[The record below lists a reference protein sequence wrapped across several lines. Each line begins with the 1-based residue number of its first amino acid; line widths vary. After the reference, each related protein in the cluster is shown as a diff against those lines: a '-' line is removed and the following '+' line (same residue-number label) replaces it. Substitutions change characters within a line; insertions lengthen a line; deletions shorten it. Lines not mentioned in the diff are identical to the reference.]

1 MFSSRKIFLIEDWFD
16 YAMVTANLKYT
27 KKNNNNNPVM
37 RSKSL
42 SNEKK
47 PTHKKR
53 QNKTK
58 LTKKTKKTKK
68 QKTNKHKNKIKM
80 QLQQQQRHQCIF
92 HGIRESYKT

>member
-47 PTHKKR
+47 NPHTKKQ
-53 QNKTK
+53 QNQTK
-58 LTKKTKKTKK
+58 LTKKTKK
-68 QKTNKHKNKIKM
+68 QSLDPVKT
-80 QLQQQQRHQCIF
+80 R
-92 HGIRESYKT
+92 

>member
-42 SNEKK
+42 SNEKI
-47 PTHKKR
+47 PTHTKKK
-53 QNKTK
+53 NKTK
-58 LTKKTKKTKK
+58 LTKKTKKYK
-68 QKTNKHKNKIKM
+68 QKKTNIKT
-80 QLQQQQRHQCIF
+80 
-92 HGIRESYKT
+92 K

>member
-47 PTHKKR
+47 PTQKKR

-68 QKTNKHKNKIKM
+68 NK
-80 QLQQQQRHQCIF
+80 Q
-92 HGIRESYKT
+92 T